1 MNLFHF
7 RITGNRPAQ
16 HDMEDSLPEFT
27 PLFNKYILFITKVI
41 YFFSDYEHNL
51 ETRGEYSKYKRKPIH
66 SPMMN
71 YC

>member
-1 MNLFHF
+1 MFHF
-7 RITGNRPAQ
+7 RITGNRSAQ

-27 PLFNKYILFITKVI
+27 PLFNKYVLFITKVV
-41 YFFSDYEHNL
+41 YFFSDYGHNV
-51 ETRGEYSKYKRKPIH
+51 ETTGKYLKYKRKPIH